1 MLSKY
6 FRHLIILYA
15 HMNRVVITGMGIY
28 STIGKN
34 IEEVNNSLYIGKS
47 GIGFEQLRKD
57 LGFRSGITGIIER
70 PNLKG
75 ELKRRQ
81 RIGLAEEGEYAYI
94 ATLEAL
100 KQARI
105 DEDILNKID
114 IGILYG
120 NDSSA
125 KAVVESHDLLKE
137 KKDTALLG
145 SGAIFQSMNSTITM
159 NLSTI
164 FKLRGI
170 NLTVSAACASG
181 SHALGIGYHF
191 IKSGLQDII
200 ICGGGQEINAY
211 SMGSFDGLSAFSI
224 REDQPQKASRPFDRD
239 RDGLVPSGGAASL
252 ILESYES
259 AIKRGATII
268 AEVIGYGFSSNG
280 DHISVPNVVGPAK
293 ALEMSLKDAQLNA
306 SQIDYINAHATA
318 TPVGDLNEAQAISK
332 VFGSKTPYVSSTKSM
347 TGHEM
352 WMGGASEV
360 IYSIL
365 MMQNSYVAPNINFEN
380 PDEFSAKLNIATE
393 TIKNHNIDI
402 FLSNSFGFGGTNSSL
417 IIKKIK

>member
-1 MLSKY
+1 MY
-6 FRHLIILYA
+6 VIIA
-15 HMNRVVITGMGIY
+15 WM
-28 STIGKN
+28 
-34 IEEVNNSLYIGKS
+34 
-47 GIGFEQLRKD
+47 
-57 LGFRSGITGIIER
+57 
-70 PNLKG
+70 
-75 ELKRRQ
+75 
-81 RIGLAEEGEYAYI
+81 
-94 ATLEAL
+94 
-100 KQARI
+100 
-105 DEDILNKID
+105 
-114 IGILYG
+114 
-120 NDSSA
+120 
-125 KAVVESHDLLKE
+125 
-137 KKDTALLG
+137 
-145 SGAIFQSMNSTITM
+145 
-159 NLSTI
+159 
-164 FKLRGI
+164 
-170 NLTVSAACASG
+170 
-181 SHALGIGYHF
+181 
-191 IKSGLQDII
+191 LQDII
-200 ICGGGQEINAY
+200 ICGGGQEVNAH

-224 REDQPQKASRPFDRD
+224 REDQPQKASKPFDRD

-259 AIKRGATII
+259 AIRRGAPII

-293 ALEMSLKDAQLNA
+293 SLEMSLKDAQLNA
-306 SQIDYINAHATA
+306 AQIDYINAHATA

-332 VFGSKTPYVSSTKSM
+332 VFGQKTPYVSSTKSM

-417 IIKKIK
+417 IVKKIK